1 MRSARAKDCYSALY
15 APRTIWFPNPMQ
27 EILFY
32 IQKER
37 GRDREGGRD
46 GRKGGKTEGRK
57 GGREKEGEWEEGP
70 LLDLQ
75 SVKPSG
81 SQQGLLLPAGP
92 AGPPPPG

>member
-37 GRDREGGRD
+37 EREGEKEGGMEEREERLKEGREGGRKRGS
-46 GRKGGKTEGRK
+46 GRRDPT
-57 GGREKEGEWEEGP
+57 WTC
-70 LLDLQ
+70 
-75 SVKPSG
+75 
-81 SQQGLLLPAGP
+81 SQ
-92 AGPPPPG
+92 